1 MFYKKRKL
9 EDRDT
14 RKVED
19 TKRKREDGHLR
30 ATERGPTQT
39 LPSQPSE
46 GTYTL
51 LLLRS
56 HTSNLQNWEKIKFCW
71 LSHPICGL
79 PLRQPWPTHTKVYDF
94 SLMLSIRGVWQVGF
108 VNNGDSGTLA
118 DEAAAILNV
127 SSCGIRRK
135 RSSGGSCTDNH
146 MLWLR
151 KAHVTSTHASLTRMS
166 HMAPFDHS
174 EEEVQ
179 SYVCQGG
186 GPTGPSPAV
195 ETCLLCA
202 KSYPGPSELVSAFG
216 LQSLPKKKECLAVLH
231 LSKSLKYPK
240 AAFFIN
246 NFSNVS
252 QSGIQAP

>member
-1 MFYKKRKL
+1 MVSNPIWLVFYKKRKL

-51 LLLRS
+51 LLLCS

-79 PLRQPWPTHTKVYDF
+79 SLRQPWPTHTKVYDF

-146 MLWLR
+146 KLWLR

-186 GPTGPSPAV
+186 RWPYRS
-195 ETCLLCA
+195 
-202 KSYPGPSELVSAFG
+202 
-216 LQSLPKKKECLAVLH
+216 QSSCGNMLAVCKELPRT
-231 LSKSLKYPK
+231 LRAGKCIWFTKSSKEKGMPCCAPPFKVTKIPK
-240 AAFFIN
+240 GCIFHK
-246 NFSNVS
+246 
-252 QSGIQAP
+252 